1 MAKGYYVSS
10 EELAAINK
18 VQDLL
23 IRLQETFDEKDAL
36 MSTSEGD
43 VIKIE
48 ELARVRGIMDFFE
61 MNQPDDVI
69 LI

>member
-10 EELAAINK
+10 EELAAINE
-18 VQDLL
+18 VQNLL
-23 IRLQETFDEKDAL
+23 IRLQGTFNEKDAL

-43 VIKIE
+43 VIRIE
-48 ELARVRGIMDFFE
+48 ELARVRGIMDFLE
-61 MNQPDDVI
+61 MNQPDDVV